1 MVDVTTRAAKGS
13 ALTFEELDANWI
25 NLKNAIESIPAG
37 EQGPAGA
44 DGADGLSAYQIAQA
58 NGFEGDETAW
68 LASLV
73 GPQGPAGADG
83 ATGATGATG
92 PAGADGADGADGAAA
107 GVGQYVT
114 TIGNG
119 SATTFTVTH
128 NLGTENVVLL
138 FRAVTTISGVE
149 FGQLINQDGV
159 ASQWSATDDPRS
171 PTLGL
176 FVYETSRTS
185 NTVVVD
191 CEVYDFGAS
200 SSSPIPTNSISV
212 QILGGGV
219 GSAEYDAHTAE
230 VDTARGDRSNLNSRI
245 TTISNFASPNAGGIV
260 VGNYYDNSF
269 QGTANGTLAGAT
281 NRVVM
286 APFYTS
292 ERLRIDQLGISIST
306 TVASSSLKCFIYGS
320 NASGWPDELLYEGP
334 SDLSGATT
342 GYKSHSLDFT
352 FDSGRQYWVG
362 VKMNST
368 ATYRTLNVSSAV
380 NLGLSGSNAT
390 SYYTVITRTL
400 TYANAL
406 PDPWSFVSTDLA
418 ASSPP
423 SIRMRAAALP

>member
-1 MVDVTTRAAKGS
+1 MVDVKLRSVEGRP
-13 ALTFEELDANWI
+13 LTFKELDDNWI

-37 EQGPAGA
+37 
-44 DGADGLSAYQIAQA
+44 DNGLSAYQIAQA
-58 NGFEGDETAW
+58 NGFVGDEAAW
-68 LASLV
+68 LASLSGDDGESAYALAAANGFV
-73 GPQGPAGADG
+73 GTEAAWLASLQ
-83 ATGATGATG
+83 
-92 PAGADGADGADGAAA
+92 GADGAAA

-119 SATTFTVTH
+119 SDTFFTITH
-128 NLGTENVVLL
+128 NLGTRDISVF
-138 FRAVTTISGVE
+138 FRP
-149 FGQLINQDGV
+149 INPVGDGTFPPL
-159 ASQWSATDDPRS
+159 AYIGDSNWSADDGDNIFSLRISEIFASRTDDQIVLAGGILEDNVFS
-171 PTLGL
+171 AVLPT
-176 FVYETSRTS
+176 
-185 NTVVVD
+185 D
-191 CEVYDFGAS
+191 
-200 SSSPIPTNSISV
+200 SISV
-212 QILGGGV
+212 QVIGGGV
-219 GSAEYDAHTAE
+219 GSAEYEALKAE
-230 VDTARGDRSNLNSRI
+230 VETARGDRSNLNNRI

-269 QGTANGTLAGAT
+269 QGTASGTLAGAT

-292 ERLRIDQLGISIST
+292 ERLRIDQLGIAIST
-306 TVASSSLKCFIYGS
+306 AVASSSLKCFIYGS
-320 NASGWPDELLYEGP
+320 DASGWPDELLYEGS

-352 FDSGRQYWVG
+352 FDSGRQYWLG

-380 NLGLSGSNAT
+380 NLGLSGNNAT

>member
-1 MVDVTTRAAKGS
+1 MVSITTRSSKG
-13 ALTFEELDANWI
+13 APLTFEELDANWT
-25 NLKNAIESIPAG
+25 NLKNAVESIPAG

-44 DGADGLSAYQIAQA
+44 DGEDGEDGASAYQIALD
-58 NGFEGDETAW
+58 NGFVGSEAAW

-83 ATGATGATG
+83 APGATG
-92 PAGADGADGADGAAA
+92 PAGADGSDGADGAAA

-119 SATTFTVTH
+119 TDTTFTITH
-128 NLGTENVVLL
+128 NLGTEDVVLV
-138 FRAVTTISGVE
+138 FRPINPVSGVDIPRLRYSGQGLWSGDDPTATFAISVTE
-149 FGQLINQDGV
+149 DFSSQTNNQISISAQLID
-159 ASQWSATDDPRS
+159 
-171 PTLGL
+171 L
-176 FVYETSRTS
+176 
-185 NTVVVD
+185 NTFAD
-191 CEVYDFGAS
+191 E
-200 SSSPIPTNSISV
+200 PIPLGSLSV
-212 QILGGGV
+212 TVIGGGV
-219 GSAEYDAHTAE
+219 GSAEYDALKAE
-230 VDTARGDRSNLNSRI
+230 VETARGDRPNLNNRI
-245 TTISNFASPNAGGIV
+245 STISNFASPNAGGIV

-269 QGTANGTLAGAT
+269 QGTASGTLAGAA

-292 ERLRIDQLGISIST
+292 ERLRIDQLGIAIST
-306 TVASSSLKCFIYGS
+306 AVASSSLKCFIYGS
-320 NASGWPDELLYEGP
+320 DASGWPDALLYEG
-334 SDLSGATT
+334 SADLSGATT

-352 FDSGRQYWVG
+352 FDSGRQYWLG

-390 SYYTVITRTL
+390 SYFTVITRTL

-406 PDPWSFVSTDLA
+406 PDPWVFTSTDLA